1 MPDSQQRPT
10 TGVGA
15 ALRAFLGATRLRK
28 VLFTIGVLLALLGGS
43 AAVLPPLLWGDHADY
58 SQVASIEATREYQ
71 DPALLAKA
79 WALPVASLYR
89 KQIEYQGNPSFCGPT
104 SLVNV
109 MHSLQLGA
117 DQRTVLEGSGR
128 STVFG
133 LLLGGIRL
141 DDLAVLTRQRLGKRV
156 TLLRDLDLPGFREQ
170 LQHVNDPSRRY
181 IVNFSRGPLF
191 GRGGGHHSPIAG
203 YLADEDLVLVLDVN
217 RKYGPWLVKPER
229 LYQAMNTFDRGAEKK
244 RGLLLIE

>member
-1 MPDSQQRPT
+1 MPHSVQRSA

-15 ALRAFLGATRLRK
+15 ALRALVGTTRLRK
-28 VLFTIGVLLALLGGS
+28 VLFAIGVLLALLGGS
-43 AAVLPPLLWGDHADY
+43 VAVLPPLLWGDHVDY
-58 SQVASIEATREYQ
+58 SQVVSIEATPEYQ

-117 DQRTVLEGSGR
+117 DQHTVLDGSGR

-133 LLLGGIRL
+133 FLPGGIRL
-141 DDLAVLTRQRLGKRV
+141 DDLAVLAQKRLGKSV
-156 TLLRDLDLPGFREQ
+156 TARHDLDLAGFREQ
-170 LQHVNDPSRRY
+170 LKHVNDPSRRY

-244 RGLLLIE
+244 RGLLSIE

>member
-1 MPDSQQRPT
+1 MGHAAQRSG
-10 TGVGA
+10 TGLGA
-15 ALRAFLGATRLRK
+15 AFRGLVWKTRLRK
-28 VLFTIGVLLALLGGS
+28 VLFSVGVVLALLGAS
-43 AAVLPPLLWGDHADY
+43 AAILPPLLWGDHADY
-58 SQVASIEATREYQ
+58 SHVTSIEATPEYQ
-71 DPALLAKA
+71 DPTLLAKA

-117 DQRTVLEGSGR
+117 DQHTVLEGSGH

-133 LLLGGIRL
+133 LLPGGIRL
-141 DDLAVLTRQRLGKRV
+141 DDLAVLAQTKLGKRV
-156 TLLRDLDLPGFREQ
+156 TALHDLDLKRFREQ
-170 LQHVNDPSRRY
+170 LEHVNDPARRY

-203 YLADEDLVLVLDVN
+203 YLSDEDLVLVLDVN
-217 RKYGPWLVKPER
+217 RKYGPWLVKSER
-229 LYQAMNTFDRGAEKK
+229 LFQAMNTFDRGAQKK
-244 RGLLLIE
+244 RGLLWIE